1 MEPVIDPKEAQQV
14 WAEAV
19 RALAIAEVVDNN
31 QPGWRCIIETE
42 PNVTL
47 PVGMKLYREGEFILP
62 KPQDGKP
69 SFLTDEQRLK
79 CATSPYRL
87 EIAELRHRNEVL
99 SEILQELVDLNDLKK
114 RIGYGPHRHT
124 GTMLEQYKAS
134 KPLAWEKARLVL
146 ADSTSIN
153 ENSLLRPS
161 VTVDVSE
168 LAPPVAPNKS
178 PGIA

>member
-1 MEPVIDPKEAQQV
+1 MEPVIDLKEAQQV

-47 PVGMKLYREGEFILP
+47 PVGMKLYRE
-62 KPQDGKP
+62 
-69 SFLTDEQRLK
+69 EQRLK
-79 CATSPYRL
+79 CVTSPYRL
-87 EIAELRHRNEVL
+87 EIAELRHRNETL
-99 SEILQELVDLNDLKK
+99 REALQELIDLKDLK
-114 RIGYGPHRHT
+114 ERIGYGPHRHT

-134 KPLAWEKARLVL
+134 KPLAWEKARLAL
-146 ADSTSIN
+146 ADSPSIN

-161 VTVDVSE
+161 VTADVTE

-178 PGIA
+178 MGIA